1 MLSGTVLVPGITTV
15 ASVVFEPLVK
25 QLDRIGVKDFR
36 PLDIP
41 SVNPTRPLLPN
52 AFEADVS
59 AIRAALTEA
68 IESKGLDVVLVGH
81 SYGGT
86 PCLAATEGLWK
97 TTRERQG
104 LKGGVAKVALIAAP
118 LVQAGES
125 ISGLRQEY
133 EKEFGAV
140 EGLPP
145 EFDQTENVRPDRIK
159 RVPRIILTQ

>member
-15 ASVVFEPLVK
+15 ASAAFEPLIK
-25 QLDRIGVKDFR
+25 QLDRIGIKDFR
-36 PLDIP
+36 ALDIP
-41 SVNPTRPLLPN
+41 SVNPTLPLSPN

-59 AIRAALTEA
+59 AIRGALAEA

-81 SYGGT
+81 SYGGA
-86 PCLAATEGLWK
+86 PCIAAAEGLWK

-118 LVQAGES
+118 LVLTGES
-125 ISGLRQEY
+125 VGGLRQEY
-133 EKEFGAV
+133 EKEFGAS

-145 EFDQTENVRPDRIK
+145 QFDQTENVRPNGINS
-159 RVPRIILTQ
+159 VPR